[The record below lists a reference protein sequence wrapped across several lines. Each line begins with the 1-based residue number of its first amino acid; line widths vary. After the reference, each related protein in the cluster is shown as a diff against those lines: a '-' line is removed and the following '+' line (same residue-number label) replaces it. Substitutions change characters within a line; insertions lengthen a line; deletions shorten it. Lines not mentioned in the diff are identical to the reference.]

1 MKNWDIL
8 CRTCFHIA
16 KTNHAQAETFLLPF
30 LLQSSKFDDE
40 IWREIKVF
48 DFCIR
53 WQGKEYFSC
62 PFRAICATFW
72 WEWKRICLKKIAWVN
87 SEPLYTLFF
96 AFFPFTSFKLTQQDG
111 SDLLNGQS
119 VSIWWLY
126 VNEHTKPSS
135 VLPNYIPIRDFW
147 KKMGALSSFFN
158 KYSTRITHNSAF
170 VFFKKGSKTSRRCF

>member
-1 MKNWDIL
+1 MRMETDMFKENCL
-8 CRTCFHIA
+8 SQQRT
-16 KTNHAQAETFLLPF
+16 
-30 LLQSSKFDDE
+30 S
-40 IWREIKVF
+40 
-48 DFCIR
+48 
-53 WQGKEYFSC
+53 
-62 PFRAICATFW
+62 
-72 WEWKRICLKKIAWVN
+72 
-87 SEPLYTLFF
+87 LYTFF
-96 AFFPFTSFKLTQQDG
+96 AFLPLTSFKLTQQDG